1 MNNNDSRYIARYWA
15 GLPILERLGKNSAPL
30 SSEEVRAMLGTRSVK
45 GIGAAFSRTR
55 QSLEE
60 AGIQL
65 DEVLCKRTVRGRTA
79 WCAGPRIAQGRHV
92 LRRARRRWLRSERED
107 GPAIVDAPPGHPGP
121 VLVLRALKSTGATY
135 RINGDL
141 DHLEAVLDDEGLR
154 FGDEAHGSMGEIFIE
169 RIEPGDDGAEHRV
182 PEGYEENGIWIRG
195 EHDYAHPE
203 VAGGI
208 GNGWDPATMAYI
220 AKARWVE
227 RRLLLDDAAE
237 QVETVTAEDWA
248 MRVEGWRRW
257 RRWREVGSHEGLRYV
272 NWIAP
277 YGVHDTRG
285 APPLRMRLRCWYE
298 VVIETRGR
306 KRIVLCEEGLRGDNV
321 RTASRALERW
331 RRSEARHRNELVVVR
346 DIRVAKSQPRLDH
359 RTEAST

>member
-1 MNNNDSRYIARYWA
+1 M
-15 GLPILERLGKNSAPL
+15 
-30 SSEEVRAMLGTRSVK
+30 
-45 GIGAAFSRTR
+45 
-55 QSLEE
+55 
-60 AGIQL
+60 
-65 DEVLCKRTVRGRTA
+65 
-79 WCAGPRIAQGRHV
+79 
-92 LRRARRRWLRSERED
+92 
-107 GPAIVDAPPGHPGP
+107 
-121 VLVLRALKSTGATY
+121 LVLRALKSTGATY

-195 EHDYAHPE
+195 EHDYAHPG

-208 GNGWDPATMAYI
+208 GSGWDPATMAYI
-220 AKARWVE
+220 AEARWVE

-272 NWIAP
+272 SWIAP
-277 YGVHDTRG
+277 YSVHDTRS

-298 VVIETRGR
+298 VVIETRAR
-306 KRIVLCEEGLRGDNV
+306 KRIVLREEGLRGDNV
-321 RTASRALERW
+321 RTASRALERSW
-331 RRSEARHRNELVVVR
+331 YIQGPSVIIEYANDARGGDDAGNPVDHVHTVYRDPDRDYGGGSEDRSRWQA
-346 DIRVAKSQPRLDH
+346 D
-359 RTEAST
+359 